1 MPAVLVVS
9 SLTASVSE
17 YGDAVRDTGM
27 TSIGRI
33 VPSPFD
39 SNVKTRS
46 PRRVPVRTWAVV
58 SDPSEHRAVDGE
70 RHQGI
75 AALQSNIADGA
86 DLDSRDRH
94 VVARRHAAGVGE
106 LCLIPDLSRPSRP
119 AARAQAPPQ

>member
-1 MPAVLVVS
+1 MSAVLVVS

-33 VPSPFD
+33 VPSPLD

-58 SDPSEHRAVDGE
+58 SDPSDTVPSKVNVTK
-70 RHQGI
+70 
-75 AALQSNIADGA
+75 AL
-86 DLDSRDRH
+86 
-94 VVARRHAAGVGE
+94 
-106 LCLIPDLSRPSRP
+106 RPSRTTLLTVPILVPAIVTSLP
-119 AARAQAPPQ
+119 AATPPASANCA